1 MFGMRFIFTK
11 KWIIQRVN
19 TQFFWKKHIIEYT
32 VWNIIL
38 FNKYTYMLEPKKLM
52 AIKDFL
58 DSAQKSIISAKKI
71 LATMSDNAELKRE
84 LEYLDASGLS
94 NYTSGSEKI
103 IEGVFTGESML
114 GSDGAMYPVP
124 QNYASKSKLVQWSK
138 LKAIIHSDGKITYK
152 IIEEIEHETKIGILT
167 KNKDRFQVIAEGK
180 TYNTLLA
187 AVTFIKWEIGDSVS
201 IRIPKGKDA
210 SYAAVE
216 AIIPKMPSKE

>member
-1 MFGMRFIFTK
+1 
-11 KWIIQRVN
+11 
-19 TQFFWKKHIIEYT
+19 
-32 VWNIIL
+32 
-38 FNKYTYMLEPKKLM
+38 MLEPKKLM

-71 LATMSDNAELKRE
+71 LATMSNDTELKKE

-94 NYTSGSEKI
+94 NYTSGDEKI
-103 IEGVFTGESML
+103 IEWVFTGEAML

-124 QNYASKSKLVQWSK
+124 QNYASKSKLVQGSK

-167 KNKDRFQVIAEGK
+167 KNKDRFQVIADGK

-201 IRIPKGKDA
+201 IRIPKEKDA
-210 SYAAVE
+210 TYAAVE
-216 AIIPKMPSKE
+216 AIIPKTLSKE

>member
-1 MFGMRFIFTK
+1 
-11 KWIIQRVN
+11 
-19 TQFFWKKHIIEYT
+19 
-32 VWNIIL
+32 
-38 FNKYTYMLEPKKLM
+38 MLEPKKLM

-71 LATMSDNAELKRE
+71 LATMSDNAELKKE

-94 NYTSGSEKI
+94 SYTSGDEKI

-124 QNYASKSKLVQWSK
+124 QNYASKSKLVQGSK
-138 LKAIIHSDGKITYK
+138 LKAIIHGDGKITYK

-167 KNKDRFQVIAEGK
+167 KNKDRFQVIADGK

-187 AVTFIKWEIGDSVS
+187 AVTFIKGEIGDSVS

-210 SYAAVE
+210 TYAAIE
-216 AIIPKMPSKE
+216 TLIPKILPKE